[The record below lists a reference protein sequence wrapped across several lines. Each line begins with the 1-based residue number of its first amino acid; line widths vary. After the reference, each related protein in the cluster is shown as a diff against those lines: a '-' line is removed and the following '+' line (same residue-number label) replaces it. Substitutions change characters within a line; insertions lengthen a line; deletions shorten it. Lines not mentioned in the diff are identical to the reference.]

1 LSYLDQF
8 LASHKKEIV
17 DFVEQKTAEQKIIF
31 DKLVNE
37 LAVKMPLVKD
47 GKTGIDKAHIELATA
62 LVHSMWC
69 GWLSEAKK
77 NRGIYRQEY
86 VNGFKQAIIRAFEIG
101 QSYALE
107 RP

>member
-1 LSYLDQF
+1 MSYLDQF
-8 LASHKKEIV
+8 LALHKKEIV
-17 DFVEQKTAEQKIIF
+17 DSVEQKTAEQKIIF

-37 LAVKMPLVKD
+37 LAVKMPLAKD
-47 GKTGIDKAHIELATA
+47 GTTGIDKAHIELAIT

-77 NRGIYRQEY
+77 NRGVFTQEY

-101 QSYALE
+101 QNYAPE